1 MPIRYPAV
9 FEPQK
14 DGSFLVTF
22 VDLPDTFMEGATLE
36 EAIFNGVEVLTGM
49 LAAKIDDNHDIPR
62 PTKMARVVK
71 GQTLRYLAPD
81 AKTQAA
87 LLMRWAR
94 GTRATMSDV
103 ARSLETSWPAA
114 KRLED
119 PHHSPNLAR
128 LDKAAAILG
137 KRLVLSFEDT

>member
-1 MPIRYPAV
+1 
-9 FEPQK
+9 
-14 DGSFLVTF
+14 
-22 VDLPDTFMEGATLE
+22 
-36 EAIFNGVEVLTGM
+36 
-49 LAAKIDDNHDIPR
+49 
-62 PTKMARVVK
+62 MARVVK
-71 GQTLRYLAPD
+71 GQTVRYIAPD

-94 GTRATMSDV
+94 GARAMSDV